1 MTAVASEP
9 ELDLGLDEGPSL
21 DEVLWQAWLAL
32 ELPEGYHAEIVEE
45 LIEVSPTGRRS
56 HLRAAN
62 RLRDALVLFLVDS
75 GSAAYQD
82 GNLLHGQKVFIPDV
96 FVGPDDVDDFPDPTG
111 LGIDATRVELVAE
124 VVSPGRAARERDLE
138 RKRRAYARAGIPIY
152 VMIDD
157 FDGVG
162 HVTVL
167 TKPVPKK
174 AVYEASVR
182 VPYGTEVTISEGPAK
197 GFVIG
202 VSITGKPREV

>member
-32 ELPEGYHAEIVEE
+32 ELPEGYHAEIVEG
-45 LIEVSPTGRRS
+45 LIEVSPTGRLS
-56 HLRAAN
+56 HGQASG
-62 RLRDALVLFLVDS
+62 RLRRALDAYLS
-75 GSAAYQD
+75 GSGRCAHND
-82 GNLLHGQKVFIPDV
+82 INVLHGQKIFIPDL
-96 FVGPDDVDDFPDPTG
+96 FVGPEDLDDIASPEGMGVE
-111 LGIDATRVELVAE
+111 AVRVELVAE
-124 VVSPGRAARERDLE
+124 VVSPGRDARERGLE
-138 RKRRAYARAGIPIY
+138 RKRRAYARAGIPVY
-152 VMIDD
+152 VVIDD

-167 TKPVPKK
+167 TKPVPTK
-174 AVYEASVR
+174 AIYEASVR
-182 VPYGTEVTISEGPAK
+182 VPYGTEVTIAEGPAK